1 MSSDDGELI
10 ARLQSGDL
18 DALGGLFDRHR
29 LKVYRTALA
38 VARDPAAA
46 EDITQD
52 VFLRLYRNAVRIDRS
67 LPLMAWLY
75 RVTVNLSCTWL
86 ARRSR
91 WFAPLEEV
99 VERLVSPAR
108 LTPEREA
115 ERSEE
120 WRVVERAIA
129 GLPVSQR
136 VVLVLYYLNDLS
148 LIEIAKIV
156 ECPVGTVKSRLHYG
170 RENLRRKL
178 DLGVETLPGVVYEIT

>member
-52 VFLRLYRNAVRIDRS
+52 VFLRLHRNAVRIDRS

-120 WRVVERAIA
+120 WRVVEQAIA

-148 LIEIAKIV
+148 LIEIAEIV

>member
-1 MSSDDGELI
+1 M
-10 ARLQSGDL
+10 
-18 DALGGLFDRHR
+18 FDRHR

-52 VFLRLYRNAVRIDRS
+52 VFLRLHRNAVRIDRS

-91 WFAPLEEV
+91 WFVPLEDV
-99 VERLVSPAR
+99 FERLVSPAR
-108 LTPEREA
+108 LMPEREA

-120 WRVVERAIA
+120 WRVVEQAIA

-148 LIEIAKIV
+148 LIEIAKVV

-178 DLGVETLPGVVYEIT
+178 GLTVERLPGVAYEIT